1 MTKYIEYFLCTFVCI
16 LVSSCHQNAKEVRF
30 NDLSDDIGE
39 TVLLDTSFAD
49 VSDKTI
55 AVQQTSSS
63 VLDGEQIFQRY
74 GSSVFMVFTSDGT
87 NEYQGSGFFIGE
99 DGLAVSNYHVFKG
112 TAIGQESIH
121 LSGDQTQ
128 YKVTEIIHRDEV
140 NDFILFRVNVSNNG
154 YIPLSAKKPAVG
166 TKVYAI
172 GSPHGL
178 ENTLSSGDVSQ
189 WRTEFLMQ
197 TSVPIDHGSSGGA
210 LIDKYGGVVGITSG
224 TLDQTS
230 NANLNYAISVE
241 VLKPYLTFDEQ

>member
-39 TVLLDTSFAD
+39 TVLPDTSFAD

-189 WRTEFLMQ
+189 L
-197 TSVPIDHGSSGGA
+197 A
-210 LIDKYGGVVGITSG
+210 
-224 TLDQTS
+224 
-230 NANLNYAISVE
+230 
-241 VLKPYLTFDEQ
+241 